1 VRIAPARRLR
11 GRVRVPG
18 DKSISHRAAIIAA
31 LARGRTEIGNFS
43 TSADCAATLAA
54 LRALGVPVERDGA
67 LVRVEGLGT
76 REGPPDFRAPQRP
89 LDCGN
94 SGTTMR
100 LLAGVLAAQAFASV
114 LSGDDSLSRRPMR
127 RVIEPLELMG
137 ARLTALDGHAPL
149 RVEGRRPLK
158 AVEYET
164 PVASAQVKSCIL
176 LAGLGADGRTSVVE
190 RGALTR
196 DHTER
201 MLNWFGAE
209 VETTADADDNGSTA
223 ARSDADAGGQGVKV
237 ESSEDMNVE
246 SGECMKVES
255 GGDVSAESGRGVVRE
270 MGAGRPQSFGVNV
283 ENGVGVH
290 TSSVRGPAR
299 LEARDLD
306 VPGDISSAAFLLA
319 AAALLPGSDVTIEG
333 VGLNPTRAE
342 IVSTLR
348 GLGADVRVADS
359 REVCREPVGDLRARG
374 AGTLAPLNEVEGIT
388 RAADEDVKRARVGGS
403 VLRGAD
409 IVRLIDELPVL
420 AVVGSQTEGGLEIR
434 GARELRVKESD
445 RISATVENLRA
456 MGAQVEEFDDG
467 LRVCGPAHLRG
478 ARLRSFGDH
487 RIAMAFA
494 VAALTAEG
502 ETFIEGAEECVAV
515 SFPEFFPLL
524 ESLAER

>member
-1 VRIAPARRLR
+1 MRIAPARRLR

-31 LARGRTEIGNFS
+31 LARGRTEIRNFS
-43 TSADCAATLAA
+43 TSADCASTLAL
-54 LRALGVPVERDGA
+54 LRALGVRVERDGA
-67 LVRVEGLGT
+67 LVRVEGRGT
-76 REGPPDFRAPQRP
+76 REGPPEFRAPSSP

-100 LLAGVLAAQAFASV
+100 LVAGVLAAQAFASV
-114 LSGDDSLSRRPMR
+114 LTGDDSLSRRPMR

-137 ARLTALDGHAPL
+137 ARLKALDGHAPL
-149 RVEGRRPLK
+149 RVEGRRPLR
-158 AVEYET
+158 AIRYEM
-164 PVASAQVKSCIL
+164 PVASAQVKSCVL
-176 LAGLGADGRTSVVE
+176 LAGLGADGRTGVVE

-201 MLNWFGAE
+201 MLGWFGAE
-209 VETTADADDNGSTA
+209 VETTADAD
-223 ARSDADAGGQGVKV
+223 
-237 ESSEDMNVE
+237 
-246 SGECMKVES
+246 
-255 GGDVSAESGRGVVRE
+255 GD
-270 MGAGRPQSFGVNV
+270 
-283 ENGVGVH
+283 GVGLH
-290 TSSVRGPAR
+290 ASSVRGPAR
-299 LEARDLD
+299 LEARDLE

-348 GLGADVRVADS
+348 SLGADVRVADS

-374 AGTLAPLNEVEGIT
+374 AGGLAPSDEAEG
-388 RAADEDVKRARVGGS
+388 RMRVGGS

-409 IVRLIDELPVL
+409 VARLIDELPVL

-434 GARELRVKESD
+434 DARELRVKESD

-456 MGAQVEEFDDG
+456 MGAEVEEFDDG
-467 LRVCGPAHLRG
+467 LRVRGPARLGG

-494 VAALTAEG
+494 VAALAAEG